1 MFGGVFGDKLLERKV
16 NNKTFFFPIGKGSIN
31 RWKEIETVGSAPEG
45 RFYHGQHYYE
55 RGNYIVVFGGRRFPN
70 PAAGVR
76 CDSEFVNEIAL
87 LRVDTLTWYKA
98 HFKKELF
105 ALKCFPELFS
115 FSSELIDDRI
125 IVFGGM
131 FKTRSYSK

>member
-1 MFGGVFGDKLLERKV
+1 MFGGVFGENLLERKL
-16 NNKTFFFPIGKGSIN
+16 NNKTFFFPIGKDALH

-55 RGNYIVVFGGRRFPN
+55 RGNYIVVFGGRRLST
-70 PAAGVR
+70 PAP
-76 CDSEFVNEIAL
+76 DTYYSSEWVNEIAL
-87 LRVDTLTWYKA
+87 LRLDTLTWHKV
-98 HFKKELF
+98 HFKKELLS
-105 ALKCFPELFS
+105 LKCFPHLFN

-131 FKTRSYSK
+131 FKTYSQSK